1 MESVSNLKNRLV
13 LYGNLIR
20 LSKQYGTLLLLF
32 PALWSLLIASNGRP
46 PVHILLI
53 FVIGAFLMRSAGCVI
68 NDIAD
73 RNFDRLVDRTKERP
87 LASGKL
93 KVNEAFVVFTGL
105 SLLAFLLVL
114 FLNKLTIVLSV
125 TGLILAITYPFIKR
139 VSYLPQVFLGTA
151 FGWGAIM
158 AWTAVRNSIE
168 LTPLLIFIANI
179 FWATGYDTI
188 YALMDK
194 EDDQKAGVKSTA
206 LLFGDYVFVITSIL
220 FLGVILSLTGVG
232 VMASLGATYYI
243 SLVLASAL
251 FLYQVLMIKRSPKR
265 ETFFFVFVSN
275 VVVGAG
281 VLFGLAADL
290 NM

>member
-1 MESVSNLKNRLV
+1 MESVFNLKNRLV

-53 FVIGAFLMRSAGCVI
+53 FVVGAFLMRSAGCVI

-73 RNFDRLVDRTKERP
+73 RKFDRLVDRTKERP

-93 KVNEAFVVFTGL
+93 KVNEALVVFACL
-105 SLLAFLLVL
+105 ALAAFLLVL
-114 FLNKLTIVLSV
+114 FLNPLTIRLSV
-125 TGLILAITYPFIKR
+125 IGILLAIIYPFVKR
-139 VSYLPQVFLGTA
+139 VSYLPQVFLGAA

-168 LTPLLIFIANI
+168 LTPILIFIANI
-179 FWATGYDTI
+179 FWSTGYDTI

-206 LLFGDYVFVITSIL
+206 LLFGEYTLVITSIL

-232 VMASLGATYYI
+232 VMASLGVIYYV
-243 SLVLASAL
+243 SLLLAASL
-251 FLYQVLMIKRSPKR
+251 FLYQIVMIKKSPKR
-265 ETFFFVFVSN
+265 ETFFFVFVFN
-275 VVVGAG
+275 VVVGAV

-290 NM
+290 NS

>member
-1 MESVSNLKNRLV
+1 
-13 LYGNLIR
+13 
-20 LSKQYGTLLLLF
+20 LLF
-32 PALWSLLIASNGRP
+32 PALWSLLIASNGKP

-53 FVIGAFLMRSAGCVI
+53 FVVGAFLMRSAGCVI

-93 KVNEAFVVFTGL
+93 KVNEAFVVFACL
-105 SLLAFLLVL
+105 SLAAFLLVL
-114 FLNKLTIVLSV
+114 FLNPLTILLSV
-125 TGLILAITYPFIKR
+125 IGILLAITYPFIKR
-139 VSYLPQVFLGTA
+139 VSYLPQVFLGAA

-168 LTPLLIFIANI
+168 LTPILIFIANI
-179 FWATGYDTI
+179 FWSTGYDTI

-194 EDDQKAGVKSTA
+194 EDDQRAGVKSTA
-206 LLFGDYVFVITSIL
+206 LLFGDYVFVITFIL

-232 VMASLGATYYI
+232 VMASLGATYYV
-243 SLVLASAL
+243 SLLLAAAL
-251 FLYQVLMIKRSPKR
+251 FLYQILMIERSPKR
-265 ETFFFVFVSN
+265 ETFLFVFVFN
-275 VVVGAG
+275 VVVGAV

-290 NM
+290 NI